1 MSIEQFAGEH
11 GVLPRFH
18 YFRWHS
24 HPLGWGVRDSKHDCV
39 VALGDKGTC
48 ATLADLMNGS
58 TKDRTKDLSL
68 MRDYARQWDAY
79 VASGAPTW
87 KPETD

>member
-1 MSIEQFAGEH
+1 MAD
-11 GVLPRFH
+11 RFH

-24 HPLGWGVRDSKHDCV
+24 HPLGWGVRDSKLDCV

-48 ATLADLMNGS
+48 ATLAGLMNGNRD
-58 TKDRTKDLSL
+58 TELMHDYGRLLDL
-68 MRDYARQWDAY
+68 YAAHGG
-79 VASGAPTW
+79 SMW

>member
-1 MSIEQFAGEH
+1 MAD
-11 GVLPRFH
+11 RFH

-39 VALGDKGTC
+39 VALGDKGIC
-48 ATLADLMNGS
+48 ATLAALMNGS
-58 TKDRTKDLSL
+58 GDDDWGSLGKDLSL
-68 MRDYARQWDAY
+68 MADYARQWDAY
-79 VASGAPTW
+79 VKAGAPTW